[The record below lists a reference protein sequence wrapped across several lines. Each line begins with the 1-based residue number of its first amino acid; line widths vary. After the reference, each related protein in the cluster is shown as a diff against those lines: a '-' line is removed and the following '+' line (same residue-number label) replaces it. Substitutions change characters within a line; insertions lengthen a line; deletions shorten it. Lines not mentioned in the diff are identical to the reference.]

1 MDWKHRASYFFNP
14 FLGLSAIVGYSCRNR
29 HKLHRADLNFT
40 LPVTDL
46 STSVRSRNEMDW
58 THIILGPNPAAG
70 LMVILILMVIEGV
83 LSVDNAA
90 VLATM
95 VMRLPEEQRD
105 KALKYGI
112 LGAYVFRGLCL
123 ALAAWL
129 ITIWWL
135 EPLGGL
141 YLLWLAWTHFSRR
154 QSVET
159 EGIEAVKTD
168 GNFLYRCTFG
178 LLGPFW
184 ATVAAV
190 EVMDLAFSIDNVVA
204 AVAYV
209 KNYPMPS
216 KLVLVC
222 TGVFLGILAMRFAA
236 IGFVK
241 LMHRYPFLETCAFV
255 VIGILGTKLVL
266 SVPRH
271 FLDESHAFH
280 GWLAS
285 YSTSLSSAGDALHR
299 VLASHYFDIGTS
311 VLTVLIFIVPV
322 VIHRLKSHPAA

>member
-1 MDWKHRASYFFNP
+1 
-14 FLGLSAIVGYSCRNR
+14 
-29 HKLHRADLNFT
+29 
-40 LPVTDL
+40 
-46 STSVRSRNEMDW
+46 MDW
-58 THIILGPNPAAG
+58 TYYILGPNPAAG
-70 LMVILILMVIEGV
+70 LMVVLILVIIEGV

-95 VMRLPEEQRD
+95 VMRLPENQRG

-112 LGAYVFRGLCL
+112 IGAYAFRGLCL

-141 YLLWLAWTHFSRR
+141 YLLWLAWSHFSKHE
-154 QSVET
+154 SVIE
-159 EGIEAVKTD
+159 EGVEAVQTE
-168 GNFLYRCTFG
+168 GNFLYRCTIG

-190 EVMDLAFSIDNVVA
+190 EIMDLAFSIDNVVA
-204 AVAYV
+204 AIAYV

-236 IGFVK
+236 QGFVK
-241 LMHRYPFLETCAFV
+241 LMQRYHFLETCAFV
-255 VIGILGTKLVL
+255 VIAVLGVKLVL

-271 FLDESHAFH
+271 FLDAGHEFH
-280 GWLAS
+280 TFLSDKSQGLAAAG
-285 YSTSLSSAGDALHR
+285 TAIHGVLS
-299 VLASHYFDIGTS
+299 SHYFDLGTS
-311 VLTVLIFIVPV
+311 ALTLLIFIVPV
-322 VIHRLKSHPAA
+322 TIHRLKHGKCAN

>member
-1 MDWKHRASYFFNP
+1 
-14 FLGLSAIVGYSCRNR
+14 
-29 HKLHRADLNFT
+29 
-40 LPVTDL
+40 
-46 STSVRSRNEMDW
+46 MDW
-58 THIILGPNPAAG
+58 TFNILGPDPAAG
-70 LMVILILMVIEGV
+70 LMVVLILVLIEGI

-95 VMRLPEEQRD
+95 VMRLPQEQRG

-112 LGAYVFRGLCL
+112 FGAYAFRGICL

-141 YLLWLAWTHFSRR
+141 YLLWLAWGHFSKHL
-154 QSVET
+154 SVET
-159 EGIEAVKTD
+159 QGAEAVVTE
-168 GNFLYRCTFG
+168 GNLLYRRTIG

-209 KNYPMPS
+209 KDFPMPS

-236 IGFVK
+236 QGFVK
-241 LMHRYPFLETCAFV
+241 LMQLFPFLETCAFI
-255 VIGILGTKLVL
+255 VIAVLGIKLML

-271 FLDESHAFH
+271 FLPVGNPVHDF
-280 GWLAS
+280 LAS
-285 YSTSLSSAGDALHR
+285 S
-299 VLASHYFDIGTS
+299 YFDLGTS
-311 VLTVLIFIVPV
+311 VLTLLIFIVPIV
-322 VIHRLKSHPAA
+322 AHRLKGAGAAS

>member
-1 MDWKHRASYFFNP
+1 
-14 FLGLSAIVGYSCRNR
+14 
-29 HKLHRADLNFT
+29 
-40 LPVTDL
+40 
-46 STSVRSRNEMDW
+46 MDW
-58 THIILGPNPAAG
+58 TYQILGPDPAAG
-70 LMVILILMVIEGV
+70 LLVVLMLIIIEGV

-95 VMRLPEEQRD
+95 VMKLPSEQRA

-112 LGAYVFRGLCL
+112 IGAYVFRGICL

-141 YLLWLAWTHFSRR
+141 YLLWLSWSHFSKK
-154 QSVET
+154 QSVVE
-159 EGIEAVKTD
+159 EGEHAVAAE
-168 GNFLYRCTFG
+168 GNILYRYTLG

-184 ATVAAV
+184 ATVVAV
-190 EVMDLAFSIDNVVA
+190 EIMDLAFSIDNVVA

-209 KNYPMPS
+209 KNFPMPS

-236 IGFVK
+236 NGFVK
-241 LMHRYPFLETCAFV
+241 LMQRYPFLETCAFV
-255 VIGILGTKLVL
+255 VLGVLGIKLVL

-271 FLDESHAFH
+271 FLAKGTEFQKLLETDYP
-280 GWLAS
+280 L
-285 YSTSLSSAGDALHR
+285 LSKIGDSIYRFLS
-299 VLASHYFDIGTS
+299 SHYFDLGTS
-311 VLTVLIFIVPV
+311 ALTILIFVVPI
-322 VIHRLKSHPAA
+322 IHHRIKQRSAIKH

>member
-1 MDWKHRASYFFNP
+1 
-14 FLGLSAIVGYSCRNR
+14 
-29 HKLHRADLNFT
+29 
-40 LPVTDL
+40 
-46 STSVRSRNEMDW
+46 MDW
-58 THIILGPNPAAG
+58 TYNILGPDPAAG
-70 LMVILILMVIEGV
+70 LMVIFMLIIIEGV

-95 VMRLPEEQRD
+95 VMRLPEHQRS

-112 LGAYVFRGLCL
+112 IGAYVFRGICL

-141 YLLWLAWTHFSRR
+141 YLLWLAWGHFTKH
-154 QSVET
+154 QSVEDEGVEAVET
-159 EGIEAVKTD
+159 EG
-168 GNFLYRCTFG
+168 NLLYRSTIG

-204 AVAYV
+204 AIAYV
-209 KNYPMPS
+209 KSYPMPS

-236 IGFVK
+236 TGFVK

-255 VIGILGTKLVL
+255 VISILGVKLVL

-271 FLDESHAFH
+271 FLDKGTDFHA
-280 GWLAS
+280 WLATKS
-285 YSTSLSSAGDALHR
+285 AALTSVGDAIHGF
-299 VLASHYFDIGTS
+299 LASHYFDLGTS
-311 VLTVLIFIVPV
+311 ALTLLIFIVPV
-322 VIHRLKSHPAA
+322 VVHRLKGQPAH